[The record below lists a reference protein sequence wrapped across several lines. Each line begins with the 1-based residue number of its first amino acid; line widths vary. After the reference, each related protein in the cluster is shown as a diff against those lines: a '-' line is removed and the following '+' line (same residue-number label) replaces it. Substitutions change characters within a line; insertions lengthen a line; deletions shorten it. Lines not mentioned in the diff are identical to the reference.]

1 MRSFSDYVQT
11 IKLCRFIHTSYGI
24 KTPFLVSLYHHITQ
38 TELMRNPK
46 SWMLLFLLLVFANG
60 LSAQLSFDHLSVSQG
75 LSQSTVLSIAKDG
88 RGFLW
93 FGTRDGI
100 NRYDGRTIKTYRHND
115 QNVKSISADDYIYAI
130 TKQKNGN
137 LWIGTQN
144 GLNLY
149 QPDLDAFEQIYR
161 QVNNP
166 QSIAGNAILSICET
180 SNGSIWFGTNTGL
193 SLLSNPNSRK
203 FKNFYVKDGLAGN
216 EVYVVFEDSKK
227 NIWVGTTTGL
237 TRIKQLKSGKYQFQN
252 FYANSDLGL
261 IGSSVKTIVEDKF
274 GKIWIGTERNGISI
288 YHPQENSFSHIQQ
301 SPNGLSNNFI
311 RKIVIAKDGLLW
323 IGTMNGLNI
332 FDPKTNRFTVY
343 KHDSEKRKSLS
354 DNSIKD
360 IFEDDQGS
368 VWIGTN
374 FGGINVAH
382 QNAVPFEVYKYSKYR
397 NSISNDIISVI
408 AGADEHQLLIGTEGS
423 GLDILDTRTG
433 IFQNFKHQ
441 PANASSISSNTV
453 KSIYK
458 DNKGRVWIG
467 LYEGGL
473 ELFDRKSGTFRH
485 FKPSL
490 TDTTTVSHGYISCI
504 TQDQQGRLWIGTSS
518 KGLNLYNYQR
528 RSFTRITSGSKGL
541 RINSDYIRTML
552 GDSKGNLWVGTAVGL
567 SVLKKNANQFFRFY
581 KKDGL
586 KSDYI
591 NCILEDRFQQ
601 IWIGSHRGGLS
612 KYLPKQQK
620 FVNYTVKNGLA
631 SDNVVGLSQDD
642 EGNIWIS
649 TDKGL
654 SKFDIRQKNF
664 KNYYVSDGLPAN
676 EFSYNAAYK
685 AADGNLYFGSY
696 NGLVSFKSNAIAT
709 NKQAPTIVFTALR
722 LFNKEVNVGGAD
734 DLLEKDISFTP
745 ALTFSADQNIF
756 TIDFAALNY
765 IKPER
770 NKYAYKLEGFENNWN
785 EVTNPSATYTN
796 LPPGT
801 YHLLV
806 KGSNNDGYWNTKPAK
821 LEIKILPPLWKT
833 WWAYLIYAVIFIAI
847 LYYINRFLRRQERL
861 ETQLY
866 YEHLNYQ
873 QQQELYQNKLDFFT
887 RISHE
892 IRTPLTL
899 IFAPLE
905 KLIDLTQNNA
915 ALNTQL
921 QSIKNNT
928 DRLLRLIKEL
938 LDFRKIETGNLQ
950 LAAAEVDM
958 VKFCEQVY
966 EAFRSQAT
974 TKQITFNFRHPNVK
988 ISAFIDPSQMEKVL
1002 FNLLSNAFKYTP
1014 EKGNIDLV
1022 LVDEADKI
1030 LIKVHDDGVGIAPE
1044 YLSEIFTNF
1053 YQIKTQSQQLSGW
1066 GIGLGLVKSIVDMH
1080 KGQITVNSKQAGEN
1094 VNGYS
1099 EFCVSLRKGNAHFSA
1114 NELAS
1119 SSEAPELQVS
1129 GWNNTLELTANE
1141 VNIDDATNQTRQQH
1155 HVLVVEDND
1164 ELRAFIVQSLQ
1175 QQYEVT
1181 GCVNGLEALNYASE
1195 HIPDLIVSDVTMPV
1209 MDGNEFCKRI
1219 KSEERTNHIP
1229 VLMLTA
1235 MASHGNQV
1243 QGLEAGADVYITKPF
1258 SMQLLELH
1266 IKNVLAAKEILRS
1279 KYHKQLLLTPSKVE
1293 AQSPEEKFL
1302 AKLMQ
1307 IMEQHMEDTDFN
1319 VTTLVDEIGMSQ
1331 TVLYKKIKA
1340 LTGLSISDFMKSVRL
1355 KRAAQLLQ
1363 EGHLNITEVAY
1374 AVGFNDRKYF
1384 SKEFKKQFGV
1394 VPSDYVGN
1402 TGDI

>member
-1 MRSFSDYVQT
+1 
-11 IKLCRFIHTSYGI
+11 
-24 KTPFLVSLYHHITQ
+24 
-38 TELMRNPK
+38 MRNPK
-46 SWMLLFLLLVFANG
+46 SWMLLFLLLVFSIG
-60 LSAQLSFDHLSVSQG
+60 MSAQLSFDHISVAQG

-88 RGFLW
+88 RGYLW

-100 NRYDGRTIKTYRHND
+100 NRYDGRTIKTYRHSD
-115 QNVKSISADDYIYAI
+115 QNHKSISADDYIYAI

-144 GLNLY
+144 GLNIY
-149 QPDLDAFEQIYR
+149 QSELDAFEQIYH
-161 QVNNP
+161 NDKDP
-166 QSIAGNAILSICET
+166 QSIAGNAVLSICEA
-180 SNGSIWFGTNTGL
+180 SNGNIWFGTNTGL
-193 SLLSNPNSRK
+193 SMLSNAGSRK
-203 FKNFYVKDGLAGN
+203 FKNFYIKNGLAGN

-237 TRIKQLKSGKYQFQN
+237 SRIKQLANGKLQFQN
-252 FYANSDLGL
+252 FSANSNAGP
-261 IGSSVKTIVEDKF
+261 IGNSVKTIVEDKL
-274 GKIWIGTERNGISI
+274 GNIWVGTERNGISI

-301 SPNGLSNNFI
+301 SSAGLSNNFI
-311 RKIVIAKDGLLW
+311 RKIIVGKDGLLW

-408 AGADEHQLLIGTEGS
+408 AGADETHLLIGTEGS
-423 GLDILDTRTG
+423 GLDILDTKTG

-441 PANASSISSNTV
+441 PANTSSISSNTV

-458 DNKGRVWIG
+458 DNKGQIWIG

-473 ELFDRKSGTFRH
+473 ELFDRKSGTFKH

-504 TQDQQGRLWIGTSS
+504 TQDLQGRLWIGTSS
-518 KGLNLYNYQR
+518 KGLNLYDYNT
-528 RSFTRITSGSKGL
+528 RSFRRINSSSKGL
-541 RINSDYIRTML
+541 KINSDYIRTML
-552 GDSKGNLWVGTAVGL
+552 GDSQGNLWVGTAVGL
-567 SVLKKNANQFFRFY
+567 SMLKKNANQFLRFY

-591 NCILEDRFQQ
+591 NCILEDRFKQV
-601 IWIGSHRGGLS
+601 WIGSHRGGLS

-620 FVNYTVKNGLA
+620 FVNYTIKNGLA

-642 EGNIWIS
+642 EGNIWVS

-654 SKFDIRQKNF
+654 SKFDVKQNNF

-734 DLLEKDISFTP
+734 ELLEKDISFTP

-770 NKYAYKLEGFENNWN
+770 NKYAYKLEGFEDNWN

-806 KGSNNDGYWNTKPAK
+806 KGSNNDGYWNPKPAK

-833 WWAYLIYAVIFIAI
+833 WWAYLIYAAIFVAI

-915 ALNTQL
+915 TLNTQL

-950 LAAAEVDM
+950 LNVSEVDM
-958 VKFCEQVY
+958 LKFCQQVF
-966 EAFRSQAT
+966 EAFQSQAAAM
-974 TKQITFNFRHPNVK
+974 QISFNFQHPNQSVF
-988 ISAFIDPSQMEKVL
+988 AFVDPSQMEKVL

-1014 EKGNIDLV
+1014 AKGEINLV
-1022 LVDEADKI
+1022 LEELPDEI
-1030 LIKVHDDGVGIAPE
+1030 SIKVHDNGVGIAPE

-1053 YQIKTQSQQLSGW
+1053 YQIKTQSQQLTGW

-1080 KGQITVNSKQAGEN
+1080 KGEINVESRQASIQNDGF
-1094 VNGYS
+1094 S
-1099 EFCVSLRKGNAHFSA
+1099 EFRLLLKKGSSHFSA
-1114 NELAS
+1114 QELS
-1119 SSEAPELQVS
+1119 SSTETAELQLSQWSMPVEEI
-1129 GWNNTLELTANE
+1129 TTDLPVATAVEQSAN
-1141 VNIDDATNQTRQQH
+1141 QQH
-1155 HVLVVEDND
+1155 ILVVEDND

-1175 QQYEVT
+1175 QQYLVT
-1181 GCVNGLEALNYASE
+1181 GCVNGLEALNYATE

-1307 IMEQHMEDTDFN
+1307 IMERHMEDTDFN
-1319 VTTLVDEIGMSQ
+1319 VSVLVAEIGMSQ

-1340 LTGLSISDFMKSVRL
+1340 LTDLSISDFMKSVRL

>member
-1 MRSFSDYVQT
+1 MLEQLHKSHKYSANLFALAMDL
-11 IKLCRFIHTSYGI
+11 KPC
-24 KTPFLVSLYHHITQ
+24 LVSLYHHITQ

-46 SWMLLFLLLVFANG
+46 SWMLLFLLLVFSIS
-60 LSAQLSFDHLSVSQG
+60 LSAQLSFDHISVSQG

-88 RGFLW
+88 RGYLW

-100 NRYDGRTIKTYRHND
+100 NRYDGRTVKTYRHNK
-115 QNVKSISADDYIYAI
+115 QNSRSISADDYIYVIA
-130 TKQKNGN
+130 KQKDGN

-144 GLNLY
+144 GLNFY
-149 QPDLDAFEQIYR
+149 QPEFDVFEQIYH
-161 QVNNP
+161 QDKDP
-166 QSIAGNAILSICET
+166 QSIAGNAVLSICEA
-180 SNGSIWFGTNTGL
+180 SNGQIWFGTNTGL
-193 SLLSNPNSRK
+193 SLLGNSSSRK

-216 EVYVVFEDSKK
+216 EIYAVFEDSKK
-227 NIWVGTTTGL
+227 NIWIGTTTGL
-237 TRIKQLKSGKYQFQN
+237 SRMKSLGNGKYQFQN
-252 FYANSDLGL
+252 FYANGQLGPVGNS
-261 IGSSVKTIVEDKF
+261 IKTIVEDQL
-274 GKIWIGTERNGISI
+274 GNIWIGTERNGISI
-288 YHPQENSFSHIQQ
+288 YHPQNNGFSHIQQ
-301 SPNGLSNNFI
+301 SANGLSNNFI
-311 RKIVIAKDGLLW
+311 RKIVATRDGLLW

-332 FDPKTNRFTVY
+332 FDPKTNKFTVY
-343 KHDSEKRKSLS
+343 RHDSERRKSLS

-360 IFEDDQGS
+360 VFEDDQGS

-423 GLDILDTRTG
+423 GLDILNTKTG
-433 IFQNFKHQ
+433 LFQNFKHQ
-441 PANASSISSNTV
+441 PNNTASISSNTV

-458 DNKGRVWIG
+458 DDRGQIWVG

-473 ELFDRKSGTFRH
+473 ELFDPKSGTFKH

-518 KGLNLYNYQR
+518 KGLNLYDYQK
-528 RSFTRITSGSKGL
+528 RSFKRINSASKGL
-541 RINSDYIRTML
+541 KINSDYIRTML

-567 SVLKKNANQFFRFY
+567 SLLKKNAHQFFRFY
-581 KKDGL
+581 QKDGL

-591 NCILEDRFQQ
+591 NCVLEDRFQQ

-620 FVNYTVKNGLA
+620 FLTFTAKNGLA
-631 SDNVVGLSQDD
+631 SDNVVGLAQDD

-654 SKFDIRQKNF
+654 SKFDIKQNNF

-709 NKQAPTIVFTALR
+709 NKKAPTIVFTALR
-722 LFNKEVNVGGAD
+722 LFNKEVTVGGAD
-734 DLLEKDISFTP
+734 ELLQKDISFISS
-745 ALTFSADQNIF
+745 LTFSADQNIF

-770 NKYAYKLEGFENNWN
+770 NKYAYKLEGFEDNWN
-785 EVTNPSATYTN
+785 YVSVPSATYTN

-806 KGSNNDGYWNTKPAK
+806 KGSNNDGYWNSTPSK

-833 WWAYLIYAVIFIAI
+833 WWAYLIYTAIFIAI

-866 YEHLNYQ
+866 YEHLNYE

-938 LDFRKIETGNLQ
+938 LDFRKIETGNLKVSAQ
-950 LAAAEVDM
+950 EVDI
-958 VKFCEQVY
+958 VQFCKSIY
-966 EAFRSQAT
+966 EAFESQAT
-974 TKQITFNFRHPNVK
+974 MKQIAFNFKHPETQV
-988 ISAFIDPSQMEKVL
+988 SAFIDPSQMEKVL

-1014 EKGNIDLV
+1014 EHGHIDLV
-1022 LVDEADKI
+1022 LEDQPHEI
-1030 LIKVHDDGVGIAPE
+1030 FIKVHDDGVGIAPE

-1053 YQIKTQSQQLSGW
+1053 YQIKTQSQQLTGW

-1080 KGQITVNSKQAGEN
+1080 KGQITVKSKQASEHRK
-1094 VNGYS
+1094 GYS
-1099 EFCVSLRKGNAHFSA
+1099 EFCVSLQKGNAHFSA
-1114 NELAS
+1114 EELVS
-1119 SSEAPELQVS
+1119 SSEVTSLQMS
-1129 GWNNTLELTANE
+1129 GWNTDEQVTADTYQS
-1141 VNIDDATNQTRQQH
+1141 IIQTAQQH
-1155 HVLVVEDND
+1155 HILVVEDND
-1164 ELRAFIVQSLQ
+1164 ELRAFMVQSLAQ
-1175 QQYEVT
+1175 HYAVT
-1181 GCVNGLEALNYASE
+1181 GCVNGLEALNYATE

-1209 MDGNEFCKRI
+1209 MDGNEFCRKI

-1243 QGLEAGADVYITKPF
+1243 QGLEAGADVYLTKPF
-1258 SMQLLELH
+1258 SLQVLELQV
-1266 IKNVLAAKEILRS
+1266 KNLLAAKELLRA
-1279 KYHKQLLLTPSKVE
+1279 KYHKQLLLTPSKLE
-1293 AQSPEEKFL
+1293 GESPEEKFI

-1307 IMEQHMEDTDFN
+1307 LMEQHMEDTDFN

-1331 TVLYKKIKA
+1331 TVLYKKVKA

-1355 KRAAQLLQ
+1355 KRAAQLLE

-1394 VPSDYVGN
+1394 APSDYVERQN
-1402 TGDI
+1402 